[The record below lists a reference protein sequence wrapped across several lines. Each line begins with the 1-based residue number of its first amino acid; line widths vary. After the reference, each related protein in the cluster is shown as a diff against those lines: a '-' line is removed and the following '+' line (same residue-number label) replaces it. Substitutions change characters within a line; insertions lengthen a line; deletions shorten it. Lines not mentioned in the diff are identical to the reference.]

1 MGSGMGKGL
10 RLDAMGMAM
19 FAHAWHLVSCRPLVR
34 SGSQT
39 YRVYWPTRRQ
49 RAQLKQ
55 LVGSSCDQT
64 IIKSWEWVG
73 LRWRNECESDG
84 VVVGVGLKQRV
95 EAKRD
100 KTRDET
106 QGAVLLCRFLLVV
119 TIPTIGEGAV
129 QMSGKPVRLPSGSHL
144 LSRYRSGK

>member
-1 MGSGMGKGL
+1 M
-10 RLDAMGMAM
+10 
-19 FAHAWHLVSCRPLVR
+19 
-34 SGSQT
+34 QT
-39 YRVYWPTRRQ
+39 YRVYWSTRRQ

-64 IIKSWEWVG
+64 IIKSWEWLG

-84 VVVGVGLKQRV
+84 VVVCVGLKQRD

-106 QGAVLLCRFLLVV
+106 QGAVLLCGFLLVLA
-119 TIPTIGEGAV
+119 ILTIGEGAV
-129 QMSGKPVRLPSGSHL
+129 QMYGKPVQLRSGSHL
-144 LSRYRSGK
+144 LSRYLSGKKMPNRTFRNYSMHPDVQHAAQ